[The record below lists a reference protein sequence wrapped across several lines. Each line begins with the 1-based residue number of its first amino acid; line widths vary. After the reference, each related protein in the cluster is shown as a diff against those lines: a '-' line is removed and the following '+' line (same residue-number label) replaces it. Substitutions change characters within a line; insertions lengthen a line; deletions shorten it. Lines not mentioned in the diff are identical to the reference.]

1 MKSELHLQHSE
12 WFVKLKTDTSFDM
25 TSVDL
30 TFHNDGG
37 KFKFRMM
44 ESDATALALFILD
57 NTDYWDKPNQ
67 LTYYKTDNQLQS

>member
-44 ESDATALALFILD
+44 ESDATALALWILD
-57 NTDYWDKPNQ
+57 NTQNSE
-67 LTYYKTDNQLQS
+67 TYYIPEYDVTTKPL